1 MVEIVGTFLR
11 AELWDER
18 ANSSSEPRNSSRG
31 DLAQELLKF
40 AVGQLNRIQVR
51 RVLWKVAN
59 GRSHFLNRLPNA
71 GTQVDSAVIHHD
83 DVTAP
88 ERAYQALLDICE
100 EHLSGHRALDYHRRG
115 HLIVP
120 QAGHEGDCLPCSKRN
135 SADHP
140 NATRSPSSQ
149 PYQVRADRSLIDK
162 HQPSGIKH
170 ALLSYPTSARSRHI
184 CSLPFGSLQAFFK
197 RDVAAIE
204 KAPKRAAAGSNPPF
218 AQLCDDLYQSQI
230 LLFFNQGQ
238 DLAGKLFERRSAAAA
253 RLRRGA
259 PYVAPALCPLYRRA
273 HAYLETFGCLVAR
286 RSRLH
291 RFDNAFP
298 QVTRIGLRHRQPP

>member
-88 ERAYQALLDICE
+88 GRAYQALLDICE
-100 EHLSGHRALDYHRRG
+100 EHLSGHPAPDSHGRG
-115 HLIVP
+115 HLMVP
-120 QAGHEGDCLPCSKRN
+120 QAGHEVDCLP
-135 SADHP
+135 
-140 NATRSPSSQ
+140 SPSGTV
-149 PYQVRADRSLIDK
+149 PITLT
-162 HQPSGIKH
+162 P
-170 ALLSYPTSARSRHI
+170 
-184 CSLPFGSLQAFFK
+184 
-197 RDVAAIE
+197 
-204 KAPKRAAAGSNPPF
+204 
-218 AQLCDDLYQSQI
+218 
-230 LLFFNQGQ
+230 
-238 DLAGKLFERRSAAAA
+238 
-253 RLRRGA
+253 RGA
-259 PYVAPALCPLYRRA
+259 RPL
-273 HAYLETFGCLVAR
+273 
-286 RSRLH
+286 SRT
-291 RFDNAFP
+291 RF
-298 QVTRIGLRHRQPP
+298 